1 MSVVRTT
8 TAACGIPEKTESGAI
23 HSEQE
28 YIWRLEPHVCRH
40 CFARIASAKTEH
52 GRLYRCTNC
61 GLEGEGGKPGVVCA
75 CGIKLRKARADGR
88 SGEAM
93 IDAGVRCHPN
103 PDPSPSNPSLYV
115 ASYAVADGREHG

>member
-1 MSVVRTT
+1 MSDAKTT
-8 TAACGIPEKTESGAI
+8 TSVLSIPEKTESGLAY
-23 HSEQE
+23 SESE

-40 CFARIASAKTEH
+40 CFARIASAKAGH

-61 GLEGEGGKPGVVCA
+61 GLEGESGRPSVVCA

-88 SGEAM
+88 SGEAV

-103 PDPSPSNPSLYV
+103 PDPSPANPALYV
-115 ASYAVADGREHG
+115 ASYAVAEGKSD

>member
-28 YIWRLEPHVCRH
+28 YIWRLEPHCCRV
-40 CFARIASAKTEH
+40 CFARIASAKTSG

-61 GLEGEGGKPGVVCA
+61 GLEAEGSKPSVVCA
-75 CGIKLRKARADGR
+75 CGIKLRKAKADGR

-115 ASYAVADGREHG
+115 ASYAVADGRSD